1 MAHIFVED
9 GKKRR
14 TLELPPDVPA
24 KIGRALG
31 GAVVLEDGG
40 ASREHCLI
48 ERTPGGWLLRDL
60 GSRNGTR
67 LNGRPVLKEEPPLLR
82 PGDRVEIG
90 AACITFA
97 GEGEEGAR
105 AARALEAASKAR
117 EASGATAAVLAQDAL
132 TGLASAP
139 LLVYEL
145 RTRLGAA
152 TPGPDETALLRP
164 MALLLVDIDNLGLV
178 NEVLGFRPGDELVRT
193 VGLEIQAAVSE
204 RLPDALV
211 ARDGGGKFGV
221 LAPGIDAARAL
232 DMAEAIRARVA
243 RRALEGALRESAATV
258 SVGVAAAPEDASA
271 WRELL
276 RRAEAAL
283 ARAKKEGRDRVARP
297 PAMRAPRGGVAVT
310 GLFTLPLQPGPDAE
324 VGGLLK
330 SKGSRSALAVIAQAL
345 GSDLEL
351 DALLK
356 LVLGIAVDKT
366 GARRGLL
373 VLKDART
380 GELRLAE
387 QIDRDPSS
395 TKGQRLS
402 LSHGILK
409 EALASAEPIVVDDAL
424 SDARFKKRASIVL
437 EKPRS
442 VLAAAITLPGPIHAG
457 GGAAAPSEGPLGV
470 IYLDDRGGPGR
481 FTKEH
486 QELVRAIAR
495 LMAGP
500 VRSWQRSER
509 AEDELARARVVLE
522 RSAEAEARRF
532 AQHKGLLGESAVMRE
547 VHRAI
552 DRVAPSD
559 LPVAIW
565 GESGTGK
572 ELVARAIHA
581 ASPRARGPFVAE
593 SVAALTESL
602 LEAEL
607 FGHARGAF
615 TGADMERPGL
625 FEAASGGTLFLDE
638 VGEMSATLQAKLL
651 RVLQE
656 KEVRRIGEE
665 QPRKVDV
672 RLITATNKDLEDL
685 VKQKLFRKDLL
696 YRIRVLTVDMPALRS
711 RREDIPL
718 LLEHFLAE
726 AAGNGRAPRLSRA
739 ALSRLVHYEWPG
751 NVRELEN
758 EAKKLASLGADEIGS
773 EDLSPE
779 IRGEALRDRA
789 DAQRAFVD
797 EGAGA
802 ILLACESGKKLN
814 DVLEAFEREVIG
826 RVLSQE
832 RGNRTFT
839 ARKLGITRQGLHK
852 KLKRFGFDS

>member
-1 MAHIFVED
+1 MAHLFVED
-9 GKKRR
+9 GKKRK

-31 GAVVLEDGG
+31 QSIVLEDGG

-67 LNGRPVLKEEPPLLR
+67 LNGRPVLKEEPLLLR

-90 AACITFA
+90 AACLTFA

-105 AARALEAASKAR
+105 AAKALEAASKAR
-117 EASGATAAVLAQDAL
+117 EASGATASVLAQDAL

-164 MALLLVDIDNLGLV
+164 MALLLVDVDNLGLV
-178 NEVLGFRPGDELVRT
+178 NEVLGFRPGDELVRA

-211 ARDGGGKFGV
+211 AREAGGKFGV

-243 RRALEGALRESAATV
+243 RRPLEGALRESAATV

-297 PAMRAPRGGVAVT
+297 PAVRAPRGGVAVT
-310 GLFTLPLQPGPDAE
+310 GLFTLPLQPGPGAE
-324 VGGLLK
+324 MGGLLK
-330 SKGSRSALAVIAQAL
+330 SKAARSALAVIAQAL
-345 GSDLEL
+345 GSDLDLE
-351 DALLK
+351 ALLK

-395 TKGQRLS
+395 TKGQKLS

-409 EALASAEPIVVDDAL
+409 EALASAEPVVVEDAL

-442 VLAAAITLPGPIHAG
+442 VLAAAITLPAPAG
-457 GGAAAPSEGPLGV
+457 GRDVPQTGEGPLGV

-500 VRSWQRSER
+500 VRRWQRSER
-509 AEDELARARVVLE
+509 AEEELARARVVLE

-532 AQHKGLLGESAVMRE
+532 AQHKGLLGESAAIQE
-547 VHRAI
+547 LHRAI
-552 DRVAPSD
+552 DRVSPSD
-559 LPVAIW
+559 LPVAVW

-615 TGADMERPGL
+615 TGAEMERPGL

-665 QPRKVDV
+665 QTRKVDV
-672 RLITATNKDLEDL
+672 RLITATNKDLEEL
-685 VKQKLFRKDLL
+685 VAQKLFRKDLL
-696 YRIRVLTVDMPALRS
+696 YRIRVLTVDVPALRT

-718 LLEHFLAE
+718 LLEHFLME
-726 AAGNGRAPRLSRA
+726 AAENGRAPRLSRA

-779 IRGEALRDRA
+779 IRGEAPRDRSE
-789 DAQRAFVD
+789 AQRAFVD

-802 ILLACESGKKLN
+802 IVLACESGRKLN
-814 DVLEAFEREVIG
+814 EVLEAFEREAIG

-832 RGNRTFT
+832 RGNRTLT

-852 KLKRFGFDS
+852 KLKRFGYDT